1 MRDGDWMP
9 TPGQLNQNLSE
20 YLRMLR
26 RQMAAIVVTI
36 VLIMSLIVGFILLA
50 PPRYTAFSQIVFD
63 SKVSASGIDLRPV
76 LSGQPP
82 DEAFILSELDV
93 IRSRSLAKRVINK
106 LRLDKN
112 PDFDKSLRPDD
123 FFSELIK
130 GHVPEA
136 WLRMWEG
143 WQAPVPFPSPLDPG
157 MHREQL
163 VDKFQ
168 RSVSVTRNNRSRTI
182 NVSFTAS
189 TPQLAADVLNTLT
202 ELYLV
207 ARMDDR
213 LENAKRASAWL
224 MEQIQDL
231 RDKAEQAD
239 KAVENYRA
247 SHNLFETSRETLIS
261 KQIGELTIRLTDAGI
276 ERRAAEAN
284 LIQVRRLLNGTG
296 TIDATPQVMQSEL
309 IRKYRE
315 DELALERRDAQMTQ
329 EYGDRHPA
337 LIQLRAEKQ
346 RLEEK
351 IRTEITRVALSLENQ
366 AKMARDREN
375 SIQANLQNVKSTM
388 AEANA
393 ASVGLRALERQADA
407 SKVLLERMMAALLQT
422 SAEENAK
429 SQTPDARLISS
440 APVPKHPSFPPKLLL
455 LLSGLLAS
463 TFIGVLLAFVRE
475 HLDSGFHSA
484 EEVEAACGLPVLAQ
498 VPIVTNHKVRPPA
511 YLLKRPTST
520 YAAAIHAIYTRISL
534 ISGDRPPKVLL
545 FTSAEPG
552 EGKTT
557 ISFSVARQQALSGL
571 RVALVE
577 ADFRRPCI
585 ARMAEVGSAPGLTEV
600 LAGVAR
606 LADVVQYDTSSSLH
620 IFVAGGEATTH
631 SGKPIGNIGPVLG
644 ALRDIYDVIVLDTPP
659 VLGLADT
666 NIFATAADA
675 TLMIVRWGKTRR
687 QVFKYAIG
695 DITKFGGRIDA
706 IIVSQVDTRRQVYYG
721 YGDSC
726 VYTGEAG
733 KAYVG

>member
-1 MRDGDWMP
+1 ML

-26 RQMAAIVVTI
+26 RRMSAIVVTI
-36 VLIMSLIVGFILLA
+36 VVIMALVVGFILLA

-63 SKVSASGIDLRPV
+63 SKVAADRIDLRPV

-93 IRSRSLAKRVINK
+93 IRARSLAIRVINK
-106 LRLDKN
+106 LRLDEN
-112 PDFDKSLRPDD
+112 PDFDKSLRADNS
-123 FFSELIK
+123 FSELIK
-130 GHVPEA
+130 RHLPET
-136 WLRMWEG
+136 WWRMWKER
-143 WQAPVPFPSPLDPG
+143 PTDPE
-157 MHREQL
+157 MHRERL
-163 VDKFQ
+163 VDEFQ
-168 RSVSVTRNNRSRTI
+168 RSVSVTRNNRSRTV

-189 TPQLAADVLNTLT
+189 APKLAADTLNTLT

-224 MEQIQDL
+224 TEQIQDL

-247 SHNLFETSRETLIS
+247 SNNLFEASRETLIS
-261 KQIGELTIRLTDAGI
+261 REIGELNSHLTDASI

-284 LIQVRRLLNGTG
+284 LIQVRRLLNGAG
-296 TIDATPQVMQSEL
+296 TIDATPPVMQSEL
-309 IRKYRE
+309 IRRYRE
-315 DELALERRDAQMTQ
+315 DELGLERREAQMTQ
-329 EYGDRHPA
+329 EYGNRHPA

-351 IRTEITRVALSLENQ
+351 IRTEITRIALSLENQ

-388 AEANA
+388 AKANA
-393 ASVGLRALERQADA
+393 ASVGLRALERQAEA
-407 SKVLLERMMAALLQT
+407 SKMLLQQMMSALLQT
-422 SAEENAK
+422 SAEENTK
-429 SQTPDARLISS
+429 SLTPDARLISS
-440 APVPKHPSFPPKLLL
+440 APVPQYPSFPPKLLL

-463 TFIGVLLAFVRE
+463 TFIGVLLAFILE
-475 HLDSGFHSA
+475 HLDSGFRSA
-484 EEVEAACGLPVLAQ
+484 EQVEACGLPVLAQ
-498 VPIVTNHKVRPPA
+498 VPIVTDRKVRPSA
-511 YLLKRPTST
+511 YVLEQPRSA

-534 ISGDRPPKVLL
+534 ISGRRPPKVLL
-545 FTSAEPG
+545 FTSAEPR
-552 EGKTT
+552 EGKST
-557 ISFSVARQQALSGL
+557 ISLSVARQQALSGR

-577 ADFRRPCI
+577 ADFHRPSI
-585 ARMAEVGSAPGLTEV
+585 ARMAGVDSAPGLTEV
-600 LAGVAR
+600 LAGVAKP
-606 LADVVQYDTSSSLH
+606 ADVVQYDTSSSVH
-620 IFVAGGEATTH
+620 IFVAGGQPTTH
-631 SGKPIGNIGPVLG
+631 SGRPIGDIGPVLD
-644 ALRDIYDVIVLDTPP
+644 ALRDIYDVIVLDAPP

-666 NIFATAADA
+666 NIFAALADA

-695 DITKFGGRIDA
+695 EITKFGGRIDA
-706 IIVSQVDTRRQVYYG
+706 IILSQVDTRRQAYYG
-721 YGDSC
+721 YGDSHA
-726 VYTGEAG
+726 YTGEAA